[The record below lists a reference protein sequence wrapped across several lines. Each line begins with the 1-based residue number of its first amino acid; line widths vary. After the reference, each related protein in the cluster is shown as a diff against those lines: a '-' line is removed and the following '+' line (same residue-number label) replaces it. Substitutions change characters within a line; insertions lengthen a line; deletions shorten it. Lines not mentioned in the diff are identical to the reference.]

1 MFNDVVKKT
10 LRKRLSNFTSSKCL
24 YMCSMREDTSHI
36 SGNILPLS
44 LQAQPTVILNHVD
57 LYATEQER

>member
-1 MFNDVVKKT
+1 
-10 LRKRLSNFTSSKCL
+10 
-24 YMCSMREDTSHI
+24 MCSMREDTSHI
-36 SGNILPLS
+36 SGNILPLL